1 VLRLKVPPGGATST
15 VTIDDLGDY
24 AVVFS
29 NCQQV
34 SVKMI
39 MDVRTEMYN
48 VRRPD
53 GTMDYLPVGLQPL
66 LAIYAGVS
74 AV

>member
-1 VLRLKVPPGGATST
+1 VLRLNVPPGGAIST

-34 SVKMI
+34 SVEMI
-39 MDVRTEMYN
+39 MD

-53 GTMDYLPVGLQPL
+53 GTMDYLPMGLQPL

>member
-1 VLRLKVPPGGATST
+1 VLRLNVPPGGAIST

-34 SVKMI
+34 SVEMI
-39 MDVRTEMYN
+39 MD